1 MNVSGTL
8 VYSVSRQSEA
18 VEIFI
23 KIRPKDIAYFNF
35 TIDAY
40 EGISSVRTMDG
51 KEGLIK
57 ITIPV
62 AFVDDVKSLLAAI
75 KEEIGF
81 LELIEADNVKDKQQ
95 TA

>member
-1 MNVSGTL
+1 

-23 KIRPKDIAYFNF
+23 KIRPADIAYFNF

-51 KEGLIK
+51 KKGLIK
-57 ITIPV
+57 ILIPI
-62 AFVDDVKSLLAAI
+62 AFVDDVKSLLKEI
-75 KEEIGF
+75 KKEISF
-81 LELIEADNVKDKQQ
+81 LEFL
-95 TA
+95 